1 MEPPKERDGVPGEGT
16 GPERER
22 RRWPR
27 QPVPDEEESGTQLPP
42 ALVPLTFSTHSLSRR
57 DQFGA
62 WQTLVAPLVDVTLPD
77 SASPDEGFPADHTA
91 WNLGGM
97 LIVQQQAPAHSYVRS
112 DAKLRAS
119 PIDHWYLVL
128 LRSGRTWTE
137 VDGRVTAN
145 QSGKMEFRS
154 LGHAFRGR
162 ATEAGS
168 LLLYLPRELFEHE
181 SAAMDARNNSIL
193 EGNMANLLIEYINGV
208 EARLH
213 TLTEADLPR
222 IVQATHDMIVACLS
236 PLKDQKAV
244 AEQLAGV
251 ALMERAR
258 RYVQRNLNAA
268 DLTPDAMCR
277 ALGISRTRL
286 YQLFEASGGVNH
298 YIQRRRLL
306 AAHAALSDPE
316 ETRRIID
323 IAQDVGFTS
332 AANFSRAFTKEFGYS
347 PREARNAP
355 NISHFAHPLSV
366 AERERHSSFEDW
378 LKMLGN

>member
-1 MEPPKERDGVPGEGT
+1 MT
-16 GPERER
+16 
-22 RRWPR
+22 
-27 QPVPDEEESGTQLPP
+27 DEEEAGAELPP
-42 ALVPLTFSTHSLSRR
+42 ALVPLTFSTRSLSPE
-57 DQFGA
+57 DQFAA
-62 WQTLVAPLVDVTLPD
+62 WQVLAAPLVDITLPD
-77 SASPDEGFPADHTA
+77 GVSPDDGFAADHMA

-97 LIVQQQAPAHSYVRS
+97 LVVQQQTPAHSYIRS
-112 DAKLRAS
+112 ETKLRS
-119 PIDHWYLVL
+119 SSIDHWCLIL

-137 VDGRVTAN
+137 VDGRVAAN
-145 QSGKMEFRS
+145 QPERIGFRS

-162 ATEAGS
+162 TTDATE

-193 EGNMANLLIEYINGV
+193 RGNMANLLIGYINGV
-208 EARLH
+208 EARLR
-213 TLTEADLPR
+213 TLTEADLPS

-236 PLKDQKAV
+236 PMKDQNV
-244 AEQLAGV
+244 VVEQLAGV

-258 RYVQRNLNAA
+258 RYVQRNLNAP
-268 DLTPDAMCR
+268 DLTPDAMSR
-277 ALGISRTRL
+277 AIGISRTRL
-286 YQLFEASGGVNH
+286 YQLFEPSGGVNH

-323 IAQDVGFTS
+323 IAEDVGFTS

-347 PREARNAP
+347 PREARNVLK
-355 NISHFAHPLSV
+355 ISHLTHPISV
-366 AERERHSSFEDW
+366 AEREGPPSFEDW

>member
-1 MEPPKERDGVPGEGT
+1 M
-16 GPERER
+16 
-22 RRWPR
+22 
-27 QPVPDEEESGTQLPP
+27 SP
-42 ALVPLTFSTHSLSRR
+42 ALTPLTFSTRGLSSQ

-77 SASPDEGFPADHTA
+77 GASPEEGFPADHTA

-97 LIVQQQAPAHSYVRS
+97 LIVQQQAPAHSYARS

-137 VDGRVTAN
+137 VDGRVAAN
-145 QSGKMEFRS
+145 QPGKMEFRS
-154 LGHAFRGR
+154 LGRAFRGR
-162 ATEAGS
+162 ATEAGG
-168 LLLYLPRELFEHE
+168 LLLYFPRELFEHE
-181 SAAMDARNNSIL
+181 SAVMDARNNSIL

-213 TLTEADLPR
+213 TMTEDDLPR
-222 IVQATHDMIVACLS
+222 IVQATHDMIVACFS
-236 PLKDQKAV
+236 RQKDQNAV
-244 AEQLAGV
+244 AEQIAGV

-258 RYVQRNLNAA
+258 RYVQRNLNTA
-268 DLTPDAMCR
+268 DLTPDAMSR

-286 YQLFEASGGVNH
+286 YQLFEPSGGVNH

-306 AAHAALSDPE
+306 AAHAALSDSE
-316 ETRRIID
+316 DSRRIID

-347 PREARNAP
+347 PREARNAFRV
-355 NISHFAHPLSV
+355 SHFAHSTTV
-366 AERERHSSFEDW
+366 AERDRDSSFEDW